1 MAEGTSDMASSSSM
15 HQKVVGE
22 ANVTAAKGSAGGAKG
37 PRQDPRQPAGTK
49 QASNPHL
56 VKPHGFMDHKAGG
69 KK

>member
-22 ANVTAAKGSAGGAKG
+22 ANVTASKGSNPAGG
-37 PRQDPRQPAGTK
+37 PRQDPRQPGGTK